1 MATKKICD
9 ACGAEINPKSLGTEM
24 ILRNDRYEQENYDLC
39 VSCAFHLH
47 KWLDGEEKMVDKWEG
62 I

>member
-1 MATKKICD
+1 MASKLICD
-9 ACGAEINPKSLGTEM
+9 SCGAEINPKNSRTFMTLSGDSCE
-24 ILRNDRYEQENYDLC
+24 EVYDLC

-47 KWLDGEEKMVDKWEG
+47 KWLDGEEKLVDVMEG